1 MTIWSMC
8 RPRRASAPVCR
19 MLAVSR
25 LLFLLVSLLALG
37 CGDDRTTKPDPG
49 DTTPPAA
56 IANLA
61 VNSPPG
67 LRVTLVW
74 NAPGDD
80 GVVGQAVAYD
90 LRYASRPLTEASW
103 DSAMV
108 ITAVPDPRAAGAQQS
123 VTIRN
128 LPYGIWHFAMKTA
141 DEVPNWS
148 ALSNEVSATVADLV
162 APSAVV
168 NLMVSYTTA
177 RAATLSWTAPGNDGM
192 SGEAAEYDLRY
203 ALATITMESWDAA
216 TRVEGLPTP
225 AAPGVSEAFTVTGLE
240 NGQTFFF
247 ALKTADDAGNWSAL
261 SNVPSAQVVDYMAP
275 AQVADLTVW
284 ATAPQSAT
292 LGWTAPGNNGT
303 VGRAV
308 EYDLRYSLEEIRD
321 VNWEGA
327 TRVADVPAPD
337 TAGAAESFTV
347 TGLQPGQLYY
357 FALRTADE
365 VPNWSTASNAAIGTV
380 SSARTRRLTRSPAD
394 GVGASN
400 PSWSPDGQTILFEAN
415 WTTDYYVHIHSV
427 AASGGSPVQL
437 TNGIEDICPAWSPDG
452 SHLAFIGARNGIN
465 AQEIWTMNP
474 NPGAT
479 ATLVLQED
487 QNLSGCEWSP
497 DGSRI
502 AYRKYSTS
510 PWGSVIRMVPVNGG
524 GATTLVDD
532 ATMPGD
538 PAWSPDG
545 TRIAFHRHRPD
556 TGTDIWV
563 LPVDGGDAVQ
573 LTDDTA
579 SDSGPVWSPDGS
591 RILFISGRGGTADF
605 WTMSPDGEDLTRL
618 TTGLESGYQP
628 VWSPNGREIAYTDF
642 KVLGG
647 RPRQDIWILELE

>member
-1 MTIWSMC
+1 MTLPPAGRRRR
-8 RPRRASAPVCR
+8 RPTQASHVPGPAH
-19 MLAVSR
+19 
-25 LLFLLVSLLALG
+25 LLLTLMLLALG
-37 CGDDRTTKPDPG
+37 CGDDETTKPAPG

-56 IANLA
+56 ITNLA

-80 GVVGQAVAYD
+80 GATGQASVYD
-90 LRYASRPLTEASW
+90 IRYCARPLTEASW
-103 DSAMV
+103 DSATV
-108 ITAVPDPRAAGAQQS
+108 VTAIPDPGVAGEQQS
-123 VTIRN
+123 VNIRN
-128 LPYGIWHFAMKTA
+128 LPFGVWHFAMKTA

-148 ALSNEVSATVADLV
+148 PLSNDVSATVADLV
-162 APSAVV
+162 PPAAVV

-177 RAATLSWTAPGNDGM
+177 RTATLSWTAPGNDGHT
-192 SGEAAEYDLRY
+192 GQAAQYDLHY
-203 ALATITMESWDAA
+203 ALVTITEATWDAA
-216 TRVEGLPTP
+216 TRVEGLPEP
-225 AAPGVSEAFTVTGLE
+225 AAPNVSEGFTVTGLE
-240 NGQTFFF
+240 NGQTYYF
-247 ALKTADDAGNWSAL
+247 ALKTADGGGNWSAL
-261 SNVPSAQVVDYMAP
+261 SNVPSAQVVDYMPP
-275 AQVADLTVW
+275 AQVTDLAVW
-284 ATAPQSAT
+284 ATSPEGAT
-292 LGWTAPGNNGT
+292 LGWTAPGNSGT

-321 VNWEGA
+321 VNWESA
-327 TRVADVPAPD
+327 TRVAGVPAPD

-347 TGLQPGQLYY
+347 TGLQQGQLYY

-365 VPNWSTASNAAIGTV
+365 APNWSTASNSASGTLSNV
-380 SSARTRRLTRSPAD
+380 RSRRLTRSPAD
-394 GVGASN
+394 GDGASN
-400 PSWSPDGQTILFEAN
+400 PSWSPDGQTILFQAN
-415 WTTDYYVHIHSV
+415 WTSDYYVHIYSV

-437 TNGIEDICPAWSPDG
+437 TNGNEDICPAWSPDG
-452 SHLAFIGARNGIN
+452 SRVAFIAGRHGSNPR
-465 AQEIWTMNP
+465 EIWTMSP

-479 ATLVLQED
+479 ATLLLQED

-510 PWGSVIRMVPVNGG
+510 PWGSMIRVVPVNGG

-532 ATMPGD
+532 STMPGD

-545 TRIAFHRHRPD
+545 TRIAFHRRRPD
-556 TGTDIWV
+556 TGTDLWV

-579 SDSGPVWSPDGS
+579 FDSDPVWSPDGS

-605 WTMSPDGEDLTRL
+605 WTISPSGDDPTRL

-628 VWSPNGREIAYTDF
+628 VWSPDGREIAYTDF
-642 KVLGG
+642 KIVGG
-647 RPRQDIWILELE
+647 RPRQDIWILELQ